1 MSYRMP
7 DTNDGVNDLVCTL
20 ADFTILA
27 PRLLSADSMVSFVA
41 WFEKLE
47 TINRRALLIFLR
59 ENKGRIPAEYMGFA
73 KGRFAQRI

>member
-7 DTNDGVNDLVCTL
+7 DTGNGVNDLVRTL

-59 ENKGRIPAEYMGFA
+59 ENKDRIPAGYMGFA